1 MEKNLNNN
9 IEETEVDKKL
19 KIIIEY
25 LHADAEEVSIVTDNE
40 FDTPIGYI
48 TIYSKEELD
57 EQIENEEE
65 RITQDAEDT
74 IYNMKSSD
82 EFIFI
87 TCSIDRDGIYEYVSN
102 NLSDFI
108 GYGSDPIIY
117 KDYYLFESN

>member
-9 IEETEVDKKL
+9 TEETEVDKKL

-25 LHADAEEVSIVTDNE
+25 LRADAEEVSIVTDNE

-57 EQIENEEE
+57 EQIENYEES
-65 RITQDAEDT
+65 ITQDAEDT
-74 IYNMKSSD
+74 IYNMRNSYD
-82 EFIFI
+82 FNFI
-87 TCSIDRDGIYEYVSN
+87 TCSIDHDEIHEYASN

-108 GYGSDPIIY
+108 GYGFDPIIY

>member
-48 TIYSKEELD
+48 TIYSQEELD
-57 EQIENEEE
+57 EEIENEEE
-65 RITQDAEDT
+65 RITQDVEDT
-74 IYNMKSSD
+74 IYNMRNSY
-82 EFIFI
+82 EFNFI
-87 TCSIDRDGIYEYVSN
+87 TCSIDQYEIHEYVYN
-102 NLSDFI
+102 HLSDFI

-117 KDYYLFESN
+117 KGYYLFESN

>member
-1 MEKNLNNN
+1 MRKN
-9 IEETEVDKKL
+9 V
-19 KIIIEY
+19 
-25 LHADAEEVSIVTDNE
+25 LHRMPKT
-40 FDTPIGYI
+40 
-48 TIYSKEELD
+48 L
-57 EQIENEEE
+57 
-65 RITQDAEDT
+65 
-74 IYNMKSSD
+74 YNMKSSD

>member
-9 IEETEVDKKL
+9 TEETEVDKKL

-65 RITQDAEDT
+65 RIIQDAEDT
-74 IYNMKSSD
+74 IYNMRNSYA
-82 EFIFI
+82 FNFI
-87 TCSIDRDGIYEYVSN
+87 TCSIDHDEIYEYVSN